1 MSLRRFLEIN
11 SNWETP
17 HTREISGEGM
27 PAAAHR
33 SGDPELLDYDPVD
46 HLLRKE
52 IQHWAVYQAPPLEDK
67 QKLLR
72 AAARQRDAVDADLPH
87 AQNRPGD
94 ELRCA
99 QTGGNQALASYLA
112 LSIQYM
118 HVRLVA

>member
-11 SNWETP
+11 SQWGTAL
-17 HTREISGEGM
+17 TREE
-27 PAAAHR
+27 AAEVVLANC
-33 SGDPELLDYDPVD
+33 GAEVVEAPEYDPAD

-52 IQHWAVYQAPPLEDK
+52 IQHWAFFQAPPVEVK
-67 QKLLR
+67 QNLLR
-72 AAARQRDAVDADLPH
+72 AAASQRDAVDADLPQVH
-87 AQNRPGD
+87 TRPGD

-99 QTGGNQALASYLA
+99 QTRGHEVLASYLV